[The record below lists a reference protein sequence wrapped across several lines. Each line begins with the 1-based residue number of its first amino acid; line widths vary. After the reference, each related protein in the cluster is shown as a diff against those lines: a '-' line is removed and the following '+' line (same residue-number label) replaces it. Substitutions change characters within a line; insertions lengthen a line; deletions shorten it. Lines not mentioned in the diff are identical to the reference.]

1 MVFSATPIGPCG
13 SKIFIAEPE
22 NGTRYNG
29 AAARTFR
36 GHKLTW
42 IEFAADRCCDR
53 AKQAEASSPHLNF
66 GMLGTLMRGC
76 GSGAILDAFPIPL
89 GSTATL
95 FNPPAFAGPRAIP
108 LMGTFPVAAEPGLR
122 ANRAKEAA
130 GVASIRSTAKAI
142 FTEVFGMGKLHRDS
156 RERRM
161 READVGSPPAAT
173 IKLKFRKAFR
183 CGRSGG
189 KCLHRS
195 CASAGQ
201 EREKFP
207 RRC

>member
-1 MVFSATPIGPCG
+1 
-13 SKIFIAEPE
+13 
-22 NGTRYNG
+22 
-29 AAARTFR
+29 
-36 GHKLTW
+36 
-42 IEFAADRCCDR
+42 
-53 AKQAEASSPHLNF
+53 
-66 GMLGTLMRGC
+66 
-76 GSGAILDAFPIPL
+76 
-89 GSTATL
+89 
-95 FNPPAFAGPRAIP
+95 
-108 LMGTFPVAAEPGLR
+108 MGTFPVAAEPGLR
-122 ANRAKEAA
+122 ENREKEAA

-201 EREKFP
+201 ERGKFP
-207 RRC
+207 RGVQQHLPIRRRRAIHEPRDRIGIWLVGRNTGLMEMAAGIVERTFSESPR